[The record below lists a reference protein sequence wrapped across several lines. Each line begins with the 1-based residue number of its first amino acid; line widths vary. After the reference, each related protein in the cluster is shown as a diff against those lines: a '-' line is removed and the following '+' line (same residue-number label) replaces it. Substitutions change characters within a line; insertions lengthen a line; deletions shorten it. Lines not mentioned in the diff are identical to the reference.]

1 MKQFLLF
8 TLSCVMV
15 TASLQAQQLKGV
27 IVNKQGEP
35 VPNSTIYIYE
45 IAKGIAA
52 DNLGEFQTALA
63 PGSYTCEFRSLGYE
77 SIRKS
82 ITMGK
87 DNQTIRVEL
96 QETSYMLKEVVVYA
110 TKNNEDPAYRIM
122 RNAIAHAPYYRYQ
135 IKEYTSE
142 AYIKGSLTIDK
153 IPGIFKRAMK
163 VNDNDFDINSLI
175 GKPLVM
181 ESKSNIRFTSPET
194 YQQDVIAL
202 KSSIPREFNAD
213 KGLSIVTSSIY
224 NHKLNGRVSPL
235 SPGAF
240 RFYAFKLENVDY
252 QPDHTINKIKVIP
265 RKKNPDLFS
274 GYIYI
279 LEDTWNVY
287 IADLVASELG
297 TTLHYRINYHQ
308 VQPSVYLPTTYDVS
322 MTMNT
327 MGVKGSGKYYAS
339 MKYNSVQIDNTRNPV
354 AVNHTALPDATDES
368 GKSDISN
375 GQPMSPKQQKI
386 SDELDKLAQKEDL
399 STKEAYKMSK
409 LMSQMVEP
417 EEVKNQRE
425 SLEIK
430 DIERVKMK
438 VDTLAWKKDSTF
450 WTSVRELPL
459 REDELRSYQTKDSLS
474 GNDSMAET
482 DRDRNG
488 VVISIDENP
497 KTVFGKIIQGGVW
510 KIKPDLSLRYGG
522 LTGGL
527 KEYNFTDGFW
537 LGQTLFLNWNIDKN
551 RNFSVSPSLYYATAR
566 KELLWHIST
575 SLNYAPMSL
584 GRFHL
589 SAGHISRDINGE
601 NGESRLMNTLA
612 TIDLGQNFIRFYDSR
627 YMKGEHYIDIANGLH
642 LYTGMEIDKRSA
654 LHNRTSFNFIGKDV
668 PENIPSDAASY
679 PDHTASNITLEL
691 SYTPRYRYRVREGR
705 KWYVSSKYPTF
716 SAAYKK
722 GAGLFADNPAPLYGR
737 ISGAVSQNIKVSP
750 FEEID
755 YLFSGGTFLSS
766 DRLYMNDLKYF
777 RNNQMLFTASDF
789 NRSFNLLEPYTASG
803 EWWMEGHLNYQSM
816 YLFLKNLPFLQ
827 RFSFDEAIHLHGL
840 STENRKLYLEGGYSI
855 GFLGLGRV
863 GIFTGFTD
871 KKFDRFGVRLSY
883 PLWNIMERP
892 LK

>member
-8 TLSCVMV
+8 MLGCVMI
-15 TASLQAQQLKGV
+15 TTSLQAQQLKGF
-27 IVNKQGEP
+27 IVNKKGEP
-35 VPNSTIYIYE
+35 IPNSTVYIRE

-77 SIRKS
+77 STWKN

-87 DNQTIRVEL
+87 ENQTIRVEL
-96 QETSYMLKEVVVYA
+96 RETSYMLKEVVVYA

-122 RNAIAHAPYYRYQ
+122 RKAIAHAPYYRYQ

-153 IPGIFKRAMK
+153 IPRLLKRAMK
-163 VNDNDFDINSLI
+163 VNDFDFDINSLI

-202 KSSIPREFNAD
+202 KSSIPEEFNVD
-213 KGLSIVTSSIY
+213 KGLSIMTSTIY
-224 NHKLNGRVSPL
+224 NERLNGMISPL

-240 RFYAFKLENVDY
+240 RFYGFKLENVDY
-252 QPDHTINKIKVIP
+252 QPDHIINKIKVMP
-265 RKKNPDLFS
+265 KKKNPDLFS

-308 VQPSVYLPTTYDVS
+308 VQPSVYLPTTYDMS
-322 MTMNT
+322 ISINT

-339 MKYNSVQIDNTRNPV
+339 MKYNSVQVD
-354 AVNHTALPDATDES
+354 D
-368 GKSDISN
+368 
-375 GQPMSPKQQKI
+375 KQQKI

-417 EEVKNQRE
+417 EEVKKQRE

-430 DIERVKMK
+430 DIERVEMK

-450 WTSVRELPL
+450 WISVRELPL

-488 VVISIDENP
+488 VVLSIDENP
-497 KTVFGKIIQGGVW
+497 KTVFGKITRGGVW
-510 KIKPDLSLRYGG
+510 KIKPELSLRYGG
-522 LTGGL
+522 LLGGL

-537 LGQTLFLNWNIDKN
+537 LGQTLSLNWNINKN
-551 RNFSVSPSLYYATAR
+551 RNLSVSPSLYYATAR
-566 KELLWHIST
+566 KELLWHVST

-584 GRFHL
+584 GRFYL

-612 TIDLGQNFIRFYDSR
+612 TVALGQNFIRFYDSR
-627 YMKGEHYIDIANGLH
+627 YVKGVHSIDIANGLH
-642 LYTGMEIDKRSA
+642 FYTGMEIDKRSA
-654 LHNRTSFNFIGKDV
+654 LYNRTSFNFIDKDV
-668 PENIPSDAASY
+668 PENIPSDAALY
-679 PDHTASNITLEL
+679 PDHTAAKISLGL
-691 SYTPRYRYRVREGR
+691 SYTPRYRYRVREGK
-705 KWYVSSKYPTF
+705 KWYASSKYPTF
-716 SAAYKK
+716 SVAYKK
-722 GAGLFADNPAPLYGR
+722 GVDLFADNPAPLYDR
-737 ISGAVSQNIKVSP
+737 ISGAVSQNIKVFP

-803 EWWMEGHLNYQSM
+803 EWWVEGHLNYQSM

-827 RFSFDEAIHLHGL
+827 RFAFDEAIHLHGL

-855 GFLGLGRV
+855 GFLGLGRI

-871 KKFDRFGVRLSY
+871 KKFDRFGVRVSY
-883 PLWNIMERP
+883 PLWNFMEKP